1 MASPRTIVL
10 FAAVCAAAR
19 AWLHSPLAASRR
31 IGRRIR
37 VSADDAP
44 VADEGRGESDD
55 SSSFGVSYI
64 GGTYSDATFPCD
76 GLLAV
81 QANKQLMLSG
91 DPCSSRYNTDPFDAN
106 EESFKPGFPV
116 R

>member
-1 MASPRTIVL
+1 M
-10 FAAVCAAAR
+10 
-19 AWLHSPLAASRR
+19 
-31 IGRRIR
+31 
-37 VSADDAP
+37 SADDAP
-44 VADEGRGESDD
+44 VAEGSGESDD
-55 SSSFGVSYI
+55 GSSFGVSYI

-81 QANKQLMLSG
+81 QANKQLLLSG

-116 R
+116 RSTRKRGKPYNSTHENRVLLG